1 MNVVQGAAI
10 AWLRLHSRIIIC
22 HCDGKTITQVK
33 SEQPCSNKR
42 QALSQLKRIKWNL
55 DFRSDNQHHFW
66 KTIDSNDITFCAG
79 PAGCGKTFLSVYYA
93 LQMLAQK
100 KYESIILTKP
110 LVEAG
115 GEKLGFLPGDVDE
128 KTEPFMMSFYYN
140 MEQIIGK
147 QRLDVLKKAGVV
159 QVIPLAYMRGLTL
172 TDSIVVLDEAQN
184 ATPSQIKT
192 FVTRIGQGSKYI
204 INGDLMQSDIKNENG
219 LEDAIKRFTGL
230 RRVGFSQFDLSDVV
244 RHPIVADMLER
255 YQDDYDIGI
264 LSAEETLSMWI
275 ERQTYDEP
283 TIKNRYFYNLRN

>member
-1 MNVVQGAAI
+1 MDKSKV
-10 AWLRLHSRIIIC
+10 
-22 HCDGKTITQVK
+22 KTVTQVK
-33 SEQPCSNKR
+33 ADQPCENKR
-42 QALSQLKRIKWNL
+42 QALSQIKRIDWSSL
-55 DFRSDNQHHFW
+55 EFRTPNQ
-66 KTIDSNDITFCAG
+66 KTFYRTIGRNDVTFSIG
-79 PAGCGKTFLSVYYA
+79 PAGCGKTYLATHYA
-93 LQMLAQK
+93 LKNLAQG
-100 KYESIILTKP
+100 KYDKLVITKP
-110 LVEAG
+110 LVEVD
-115 GEKLGFLPGDVDE
+115 GEKMGYLPGDIDE
-128 KTEPFMMSFYYN
+128 KTAPYMMSLYYN

-244 RHPIVADMLER
+244 RHPIVAEMLER

-275 ERQTYDEP
+275 ERQIYDEP
-283 TIKNRYFYNLRN
+283 TTKNRYFYNLRN

>member
-1 MNVVQGAAI
+1 MARAAKNKV
-10 AWLRLHSRIIIC
+10 
-22 HCDGKTITQVK
+22 KTITQVK
-33 SEQPCSNKR
+33 SDQPCQNKR
-42 QALSQLKRIKWNL
+42 QALSQIRRIKWNI
-55 DFRSDNQHHFW
+55 DFRSENQHHFW
-66 KTIDSNDITFCAG
+66 KTIDENDITFCAG

-100 KYESIILTKP
+100 KFESIILTKP

-147 QRLDVLKKAGVV
+147 QRLEVLKKAGVV

-184 ATPSQIKT
+184 ATPAQIKT
-192 FVTRIGQGSKYI
+192 FITRIGSGSKYI
-204 INGDLMQSDIKNENG
+204 VCGDLMQSDIRKENG
-219 LEDAIKRFTGL
+219 LEDSIKRFTGI
-230 RRVGFSQFDLSDVV
+230 RRVGFSQFDLEDVV
-244 RHPIVADMLER
+244 RHPIVAELLER
-255 YQDDYDIGI
+255 YQDDYELGS

-275 ERQTYDEP
+275 QKQTFDEP
-283 TIKNRYFYNLRN
+283 QINNRYFYKIRN

>member
-1 MNVVQGAAI
+1 MDKSKV
-10 AWLRLHSRIIIC
+10 
-22 HCDGKTITQVK
+22 KTVTQVK
-33 SEQPCSNKR
+33 ADQPCENKR
-42 QALSQLKRIKWNL
+42 QALSQIKRIDWSSL
-55 DFRSDNQHHFW
+55 EFRTPNQ
-66 KTIDSNDITFCAG
+66 KTFYRTIGRNDVTFSIG
-79 PAGCGKTFLSVYYA
+79 PAGCGKTYLATHYA
-93 LQMLAQK
+93 LKNLAQG
-100 KYESIILTKP
+100 KYDKLVITKP
-110 LVEAG
+110 LVEVD
-115 GEKLGFLPGDVDE
+115 GEKMGYLPGDIDE
-128 KTEPFMMSFYYN
+128 KTAPYMMSLYYN

-204 INGDLMQSDIKNENG
+204 VNGDLMQSDIKNENG

-230 RRVGFSQFDLSDVV
+230 RRVGFSQFDLRDVV

-283 TIKNRYFYNLRN
+283 KIKNRYFYNLRN